1 MKKVDKDYVL
11 QRVAKSLDIQFELY
25 SWEKMLEDTF
35 LPNEKEELKY
45 AKEHI
50 GYKAYI
56 TD

>member
-11 QRVAKSLDIQFELY
+11 NRVTKAVECQFEMY
-25 SWEKMLEDTF
+25 SWEDMLNDCELT
-35 LPNEKEELKY
+35 PEELEY

-50 GYKAYI
+50 SYKAYI